1 MIRRRDFITLLGGA
15 AVAWPVGARAQQP
28 ARIRRIAILTPFSAN
43 DAEGN
48 ARLTA
53 FAQGLAQSGWTVG
66 QNVRIDYRWGDGKA
80 DTMRKYA
87 AELVALG
94 PDVILASSSAAVAP
108 LLEATRTIPIVFAG
122 IADPVAAGYVENL
135 ARPGGNARFSADTL
149 SPKIDVAESKDAIDV
164 TAELPG
170 VDEKD
175 LDVTLANGML
185 TVRGEKRIERD
196 EQDKDKNWHGME
208 CSYGSFSRTIPLPF
222 DPDPAKVEAKFDNGV
237 LRIHLPKPAEVA
249 QKQQK
254 IEIKKG

>member
-1 MIRRRDFITLLGGA
+1 VRRREFITLLGGA
-15 AVAWPVGARAQQP
+15 TVAWPVGARAQQP

-135 ARPGGNARFSADTL
+135 ARPGGNGHRL
-149 SPKIDVAESKDAIDV
+149 C
-164 TAELPG
+164 
-170 VDEKD
+170 
-175 LDVTLANGML
+175 
-185 TVRGEKRIERD
+185 R
-196 EQDKDKNWHGME
+196 
-208 CSYGSFSRTIPLPF
+208 
-222 DPDPAKVEAKFDNGV
+222 
-237 LRIHLPKPAEVA
+237 LRIFHQWKMAGGA
-249 QKQQK
+249 QGGRAARGASSSPSS
-254 IEIKKG
+254 I